1 MPDPAVAPAE
11 PIPFPPQPPHPGNR
25 DGLPSDATSR
35 PAISLRGQAS
45 ATDARAERLVR
56 QVRQDVER
64 LQAALD
70 QLGAERDA
78 MLEVDAAAVA
88 ADPEAAATL
97 PPAVLVRALIAA
109 DADTRRLRSRLGKAR
124 TREQKLRAHLHRL
137 EIEGAA
143 ATTRLETLEEVL
155 AALHANL
162 ADLRLDREFLHRAEG
177 GPVAQRAGLPPPAG
191 TP

>member
-11 PIPFPPQPPHPGNR
+11 PIPFPPQPPHSSNR
-25 DGLPSDATSR
+25 DASPVDAPTR

-70 QLGAERDA
+70 QLGAEHDA

-88 ADPEAAATL
+88 ADPEAAVTL
-97 PPAVLVRALIAA
+97 PPAVLVRALITA
-109 DADTRRLRSRLGKAR
+109 DGDIHRLRSRLGKAR

-137 EIEGAA
+137 EIEGASRA
-143 ATTRLETLEEVL
+143 SRLETLEEVL

-162 ADLRLDREFLHRAEG
+162 ADLRLEREFLRRPDG
-177 GPVAQRAGLPPPAG
+177 GSVAQRPELPPAAG
-191 TP
+191 AP